1 MYYLPESRAFHFV
14 LGDDPSF
21 LILSFC
27 GSYLKTRIFSSCLFV
42 GLSLNRQ
49 YSYDTRMIR
58 VYHVY
63 IVRACRASSD
73 IYYLAVQ
80 YSTVQHSTAQRRQ
93 PAQAATQARADQTVT
108 TMARGQSWLEPAC
121 RRARGQLAVF
131 SKRRN
136 INLPAQLLSTKYEV
150 FNKRCDVRYPIPG
163 KFGDTC
169 YR

>member
-1 MYYLPESRAFHFV
+1 MSSIIRYLLP
-14 LGDDPSF
+14 G
-21 LILSFC
+21 
-27 GSYLKTRIFSSCLFV
+27 G
-42 GLSLNRQ
+42 
-49 YSYDTRMIR
+49 
-58 VYHVY
+58 
-63 IVRACRASSD
+63 
-73 IYYLAVQ
+73 AVQ
-80 YSTVQHSTAQRRQ
+80 YRTAQHSTAQRSTAQRRQ